1 MTCEEFSL
9 EFDLLY
15 NNIMSNKAPG
25 LSGYEKSLF
34 LTQAQESIVLD
45 IYSGK
50 YGDSFER
57 TEETKSYLNILIKQK
72 EYEGIDRTDENS
84 MKSEGDKLDTR
95 SVFITLP
102 EDLWLRT
109 GETATIID
117 DSYKCHLNN
126 LREVT
131 ILPVT
136 QDTFVRTK
144 RSPFRGPNEKRI
156 LRLDSTNKQ
165 VELISNYE
173 IHSYTIRY
181 LSRPEPIILVQLPQG
196 LTIGGKAS
204 PQTCLLNTAIHRAIL
219 SKAVLIAKSSW
230 ESENN
235 KG

>member
-25 LSGYEKSLF
+25 LSEYEKSLF

-57 TEETKSYLNILIKQK
+57 TEETTSYLNQLLKQRTYNNG
-72 EYEGIDRTDENS
+72 EFTEGN
-84 MKSEGDKLDTR
+84 KLDTR
-95 SVFITLP
+95 SVFVTLP
-102 EDLWLRT
+102 EDIWFKT
-109 GETATIID
+109 GETATIMD
-117 DSYKCHLNN
+117 DSYKCQVDG
-126 LREVT
+126 LREVMVF
-131 ILPVT
+131 PVT
-136 QDTFVRTK
+136 QDTLVRTK
-144 RSPFRGPNEKRI
+144 RSPFRGPNERRI
-156 LRLDSTNKQ
+156 LRLDSGKNQ

-173 IHSYTIRY
+173 IFTYTVRY
-181 LSRPEPIILVQLPQG
+181 LSRPEPIILKELPQG
-196 LTIGGKAS
+196 LTIGGKSS
-204 PQTCLLNTAIHRAIL
+204 PQTCLLNTAIHKAIL

-235 KG
+235 KR

>member
-25 LSGYEKSLF
+25 LSEYEKSLF

-57 TEETKSYLNILIKQK
+57 TEETTSYLNQLLKQRTYDSG
-72 EYEGIDRTDENS
+72 EFTEGN
-84 MKSEGDKLDTR
+84 KLDTR
-95 SVFITLP
+95 SIFVTLP
-102 EDLWLRT
+102 EDIWFKT
-109 GETATIID
+109 GEIATIID
-117 DSYKCHLNN
+117 DSYKCHLDG
-126 LREVT
+126 LREVMVF
-131 ILPVT
+131 PVT
-136 QDTFVRTK
+136 QDTLVRTK
-144 RSPFRGPNEKRI
+144 RSPFRGPNERRI
-156 LRLDSTNKQ
+156 LRLDSGKNQ

-173 IHSYTIRY
+173 IHSYTVRY
-181 LSRPEPIILVQLPQG
+181 LSRPEPIILKELPQG
-196 LTIGGKAS
+196 LTIGGKSS
-204 PQTCLLNTAIHRAIL
+204 PQTCLLNTAIHKAIL

>member
-25 LSGYEKSLF
+25 LSEYEKSLF

-72 EYEGIDRTDENS
+72 EYEKIDGTDKNS
-84 MKSEGDKLDTR
+84 IKPEGNKLDTR

-102 EDLWLRT
+102 EDLWFKT
-109 GETATIID
+109 GETAYIID
-117 DSYKCHLNN
+117 NFYKCNVDG
-126 LREVT
+126 LREVMVF
-131 ILPVT
+131 PVT
-136 QDTFVRTK
+136 QDTLVRTK
-144 RSPFRGPNEKRI
+144 RSPFRGPNERRI
-156 LRLDSTNKQ
+156 LRLDSGKNQ
-165 VELISNYE
+165 VELISNYQ
-173 IHSYTIRY
+173 IHSYTVRY
-181 LSRPEPIILVQLPQG
+181 LSRPEPIILKELPQG
-196 LTIGGKAS
+196 LTIGGKSS
-204 PQTCLLNTAIHRAIL
+204 PQTCLLNTAIHKAIL

>member
-15 NNIMSNKAPG
+15 NNIMSNKASG
-25 LSGYEKSLF
+25 LSEYEKSLF

-57 TEETKSYLNILIKQK
+57 TEETTSYLNQLLKQRTYDSG
-72 EYEGIDRTDENS
+72 EFTEGN
-84 MKSEGDKLDTR
+84 KLDTR
-95 SVFITLP
+95 SIFVTLP
-102 EDLWLRT
+102 EDIWFKT
-109 GETATIID
+109 GEIATIID
-117 DSYKCHLNN
+117 DSYKCHLDG
-126 LREVT
+126 LREVMVF
-131 ILPVT
+131 PVT
-136 QDTFVRTK
+136 QDTLVRTK
-144 RSPFRGPNEKRI
+144 RSPFRGPNERRI
-156 LRLDSTNKQ
+156 LRLDSGKNQ

-173 IHSYTIRY
+173 IFTYTVRY
-181 LSRPEPIILVQLPQG
+181 LSRPEPIILKELPQG
-196 LTIGGKAS
+196 LTIGGKSS
-204 PQTCLLNTAIHRAIL
+204 PQTCLLNTAIHKAIL

>member
-25 LSGYEKSLF
+25 LSEYEKSLF

-57 TEETKSYLNILIKQK
+57 TEETTSYLNQLLKQRTYNNG
-72 EYEGIDRTDENS
+72 EFTEGN
-84 MKSEGDKLDTR
+84 KLDTR
-95 SVFITLP
+95 SVFVTLP
-102 EDLWLRT
+102 EDIWFKT
-109 GETATIID
+109 GETAYIVD
-117 DSYKCHLNN
+117 DSYKCQVDG
-126 LREVT
+126 LREVMVF
-131 ILPVT
+131 PVT
-136 QDTFVRTK
+136 QDTLVRTK
-144 RSPFRGPNEKRI
+144 RSPFRGPNERRI
-156 LRLDSTNKQ
+156 LRLDSGKNQ

-173 IHSYTIRY
+173 IFTYTVRY
-181 LSRPEPIILVQLPQG
+181 LSRPEPIILKELPQG
-196 LTIGGKAS
+196 LTIGGKSS
-204 PQTCLLNTAIHRAIL
+204 PQTCLLNTAIHKAIL

>member
-25 LSGYEKSLF
+25 LSEYEKSLF

-57 TEETKSYLNILIKQK
+57 TEETTSYLNQLLKQRTYDSG
-72 EYEGIDRTDENS
+72 EFTEGN
-84 MKSEGDKLDTR
+84 KLDTR
-95 SVFITLP
+95 SIFETLP
-102 EDLWLRT
+102 EDIWFKT
-109 GETATIID
+109 GETAYIID
-117 DSYKCHLNN
+117 DSYKCNVDG
-126 LREVT
+126 LREVMVF
-131 ILPVT
+131 PVT
-136 QDTFVRTK
+136 QDTLVRTK
-144 RSPFRGPNEKRI
+144 RSPFRGPNERRI
-156 LRLDSTNKQ
+156 LRLDSGKNQ

-173 IHSYTIRY
+173 IHSYTVRY
-181 LSRPEPIILVQLPQG
+181 LSRPDPIILKELPQG
-196 LTIGGKAS
+196 LTIGGKSS
-204 PQTCLLNTAIHRAIL
+204 PQTCLLNTAIHKAIL

>member
-25 LSGYEKSLF
+25 LSEYEKSLF

-57 TEETKSYLNILIKQK
+57 TEETTSYLNQLLKQRTYNNG
-72 EYEGIDRTDENS
+72 EFTEGN
-84 MKSEGDKLDTR
+84 KLDTR
-95 SVFITLP
+95 SVFVTLP
-102 EDLWLRT
+102 EDIWFKT
-109 GETATIID
+109 GEIATIMD
-117 DSYKCHLNN
+117 DSYKCQVDG
-126 LREVT
+126 LREVMVF
-131 ILPVT
+131 PVT
-136 QDTFVRTK
+136 QDTLVRTK
-144 RSPFRGPNEKRI
+144 RSPFRGPNERRI
-156 LRLDSTNKQ
+156 LRLDSGKNQ

-173 IHSYTIRY
+173 IFTYTVRY
-181 LSRPEPIILVQLPQG
+181 LSRPEPIILKELPQG
-196 LTIGGKAS
+196 LTIGGKSS
-204 PQTCLLNTAIHRAIL
+204 PQTCLLNTAIHKAIL

>member
-25 LSGYEKSLF
+25 LSKYEKSLF

-57 TEETKSYLNILIKQK
+57 TEETTSYLNQLLKQRTYNNG
-72 EYEGIDRTDENS
+72 EFTEGN
-84 MKSEGDKLDTR
+84 KLDTR
-95 SVFITLP
+95 SVFVTLP
-102 EDLWLRT
+102 EDIWFKT
-109 GETATIID
+109 GETATIMD
-117 DSYKCHLNN
+117 DSYKCQVDG
-126 LREVT
+126 LREVMVF
-131 ILPVT
+131 PVT
-136 QDTFVRTK
+136 QDTLVRTK
-144 RSPFRGPNEKRI
+144 RSPFRGPNERRI
-156 LRLDSTNKQ
+156 LRLDSGKNQ

-173 IHSYTIRY
+173 IFTYTVRY
-181 LSRPEPIILVQLPQG
+181 LSRPEPIILKELPQG
-196 LTIGGKAS
+196 LTIGGKSS
-204 PQTCLLNTAIHRAIL
+204 PQTCLLNTAIHKAIL

>member
-25 LSGYEKSLF
+25 LSEYEKSLF

-57 TEETKSYLNILIKQK
+57 TEETTSYLNQLLKQRTYNNG
-72 EYEGIDRTDENS
+72 EFTEGN
-84 MKSEGDKLDTR
+84 KLDTR
-95 SVFITLP
+95 SIFVTLP
-102 EDLWLRT
+102 EDIWFKT
-109 GETATIID
+109 GETAYIID
-117 DSYKCHLNN
+117 DFYKCNVDG
-126 LREVT
+126 LREVMVF
-131 ILPVT
+131 PVT
-136 QDTFVRTK
+136 QDTLVRTK
-144 RSPFRGPNEKRI
+144 RSPFRGPNERRI
-156 LRLDSTNKQ
+156 LRLDSGKNQ

-173 IHSYTIRY
+173 IHSYTVRY
-181 LSRPEPIILVQLPQG
+181 LSRPEPIILKELPQG
-196 LTIGGKAS
+196 LTIGGKSS
-204 PQTCLLNTAIHRAIL
+204 PQTCLLNTAIHKAIL

>member
-25 LSGYEKSLF
+25 LSEYEKSLF

-57 TEETKSYLNILIKQK
+57 TEETTSYLNQLLKQRTYNNG
-72 EYEGIDRTDENS
+72 EFTEGN
-84 MKSEGDKLDTR
+84 KLDTR
-95 SVFITLP
+95 SVFVTLP
-102 EDLWLRT
+102 EDIWFKT
-109 GETATIID
+109 GETATIMD
-117 DSYKCHLNN
+117 DFYKCNVDG
-126 LREVT
+126 LREVMVF
-131 ILPVT
+131 PVT
-136 QDTFVRTK
+136 QDTLVRTK
-144 RSPFRGPNEKRI
+144 RSPFRGPNERRI
-156 LRLDSTNKQ
+156 LRLDSGKNQ

-173 IHSYTIRY
+173 IFTYTVRY
-181 LSRPEPIILVQLPQG
+181 LSRPEPIILKELPQG
-196 LTIGGKAS
+196 LTIGGKSS
-204 PQTCLLNTAIHRAIL
+204 PQTCLLNTAIHKAIL

>member
-25 LSGYEKSLF
+25 LSEYEKSLF

-57 TEETKSYLNILIKQK
+57 TEETTSYLNQLLKQRTYDSG
-72 EYEGIDRTDENS
+72 EFTEGN
-84 MKSEGDKLDTR
+84 KLDTR
-95 SVFITLP
+95 SIFVTLP
-102 EDLWLRT
+102 EDIWFKT
-109 GETATIID
+109 GEIAYIVD
-117 DSYKCHLNN
+117 DFYKCNVDG
-126 LREVT
+126 LREVMVF
-131 ILPVT
+131 PVT
-136 QDTFVRTK
+136 QDTLVRTK
-144 RSPFRGPNEKRI
+144 RSPFRGPNERRI
-156 LRLDSTNKQ
+156 LRLDSGKNQ

-173 IHSYTIRY
+173 IHSYTVRY
-181 LSRPEPIILVQLPQG
+181 LSRPEPIILKELPQG
-196 LTIGGKAS
+196 LTIGGKSS
-204 PQTCLLNTAIHRAIL
+204 PQTCLLNTAIHKAIL

>member
-25 LSGYEKSLF
+25 LSEYEKSLF

-57 TEETKSYLNILIKQK
+57 TEETTSYLNQLLKQRTYNNG
-72 EYEGIDRTDENS
+72 EFTEGN
-84 MKSEGDKLDTR
+84 KLDTR
-95 SVFITLP
+95 SVFVTLP
-102 EDLWLRT
+102 EDIWFKT
-109 GETATIID
+109 GETATIMD
-117 DSYKCHLNN
+117 DFYKCNVDG
-126 LREVT
+126 LREVMVF
-131 ILPVT
+131 PVT
-136 QDTFVRTK
+136 QDTLVRTK
-144 RSPFRGPNEKRI
+144 RSPFRGPNERRI
-156 LRLDSTNKQ
+156 LRLDSGKNQ
-165 VELISNYE
+165 VELIRNYE
-173 IHSYTIRY
+173 IFTYTVRY
-181 LSRPEPIILVQLPQG
+181 LSRPEPIILKELPQG
-196 LTIGGKAS
+196 LTIGGKSS
-204 PQTCLLNTAIHRAIL
+204 PQTCLLNTAIHKAIL

>member
-57 TEETKSYLNILIKQK
+57 TEETTSYLNQLLKQRTYNNG
-72 EYEGIDRTDENS
+72 EFTEGN
-84 MKSEGDKLDTR
+84 KLDTR
-95 SVFITLP
+95 SVFVTLP
-102 EDLWLRT
+102 EDIWFKT
-109 GETATIID
+109 GETATIMD
-117 DSYKCHLNN
+117 DSYKCQVDG
-126 LREVT
+126 LREVMVF
-131 ILPVT
+131 PVT
-136 QDTFVRTK
+136 QDTLVRTK
-144 RSPFRGPNEKRI
+144 RSPFRGPNERRI
-156 LRLDSTNKQ
+156 LRLDSGKNQ

-173 IHSYTIRY
+173 IFTYTVRY
-181 LSRPEPIILVQLPQG
+181 LSRPEPIILKELPQG
-196 LTIGGKAS
+196 LTIGGKSS
-204 PQTCLLNTAIHRAIL
+204 PQTCLLNTAIHKAIL

>member
-25 LSGYEKSLF
+25 LSEYEKSLF

-57 TEETKSYLNILIKQK
+57 TEETTSYLNQLLKQRTYNNG
-72 EYEGIDRTDENS
+72 EFTEGN
-84 MKSEGDKLDTR
+84 KLDTR
-95 SVFITLP
+95 SVFVTLP
-102 EDLWLRT
+102 EDIWFKT
-109 GETATIID
+109 GETATIMD
-117 DSYKCHLNN
+117 DSYKCQVDG
-126 LREVT
+126 LREVMVF
-131 ILPVT
+131 PVT
-136 QDTFVRTK
+136 QDTLVRTK
-144 RSPFRGPNEKRI
+144 RSPFRGPNERRI
-156 LRLDSTNKQ
+156 LRLDSGKNQ

-173 IHSYTIRY
+173 IHSYTVRY
-181 LSRPEPIILVQLPQG
+181 LSRPEPIILKELPQG
-196 LTIGGKAS
+196 LTIGGKSS
-204 PQTCLLNTAIHRAIL
+204 PQTCLLNTAIHKAIL

>member
-117 DSYKCHLNN
+117 HSYKCHLNN

>member
-25 LSGYEKSLF
+25 LSEYEKSLF

-57 TEETKSYLNILIKQK
+57 TEETTSYLNQLLKQRTYDSG
-72 EYEGIDRTDENS
+72 EFTEGN
-84 MKSEGDKLDTR
+84 KLDTR
-95 SVFITLP
+95 SIFVTLP
-102 EDLWLRT
+102 EDIWFKT
-109 GETATIID
+109 GETAYIID
-117 DSYKCHLNN
+117 DSYKCNVDG
-126 LREVT
+126 LREVMVF
-131 ILPVT
+131 PVT
-136 QDTFVRTK
+136 QDTLVRTK
-144 RSPFRGPNEKRI
+144 RSPFRGPNERRI
-156 LRLDSTNKQ
+156 LRLDSGKNQ

-173 IHSYTIRY
+173 IHSYTVRY

-196 LTIGGKAS
+196 LTIGGKSS
-204 PQTCLLNTAIHRAIL
+204 PQTCLLNTAIHKAIL

>member
-25 LSGYEKSLF
+25 LSEYEKSLF

-102 EDLWLRT
+102 EDLWFRT

-117 DSYKCHLNN
+117 DSYKCHLDN

-131 ILPVT
+131 VLPVT

>member
-102 EDLWLRT
+102 EDLWFRT

-117 DSYKCHLNN
+117 DSYKCHLDN

>member
-25 LSGYEKSLF
+25 LSEYEKSLF

-57 TEETKSYLNILIKQK
+57 TEETTSYLNQLLKQRTYNSG
-72 EYEGIDRTDENS
+72 EFTEGN
-84 MKSEGDKLDTR
+84 KLDTR
-95 SVFITLP
+95 SIFVTLP
-102 EDLWLRT
+102 EDIWFKT
-109 GETATIID
+109 GETAYIID
-117 DSYKCHLNN
+117 DSYKCNVDG
-126 LREVT
+126 LREVMVF
-131 ILPVT
+131 PVT
-136 QDTFVRTK
+136 QDTLVRTK
-144 RSPFRGPNEKRI
+144 RSPFRGPNERRI
-156 LRLDSTNKQ
+156 LRLDSGKNQ

-196 LTIGGKAS
+196 LTIGGKSS
-204 PQTCLLNTAIHRAIL
+204 PQTCLLNTAIHKAIL

>member
-25 LSGYEKSLF
+25 LSEYEKSLF

-57 TEETKSYLNILIKQK
+57 TEETTSYLNQLLKQRTYNNG
-72 EYEGIDRTDENS
+72 EFTEGN
-84 MKSEGDKLDTR
+84 KLDTR
-95 SVFITLP
+95 SVFVTLP
-102 EDLWLRT
+102 EDLWFKT
-109 GETATIID
+109 GETATIMD
-117 DSYKCHLNN
+117 DSYKCQVDG
-126 LREVT
+126 LREVMVF
-131 ILPVT
+131 PVT
-136 QDTFVRTK
+136 QDTLVRTK
-144 RSPFRGPNEKRI
+144 RSPFRGPNERRI
-156 LRLDSTNKQ
+156 LRLDSGKNQ

-173 IHSYTIRY
+173 IFTYTVRY
-181 LSRPEPIILVQLPQG
+181 LSRPEPIILKELPQG
-196 LTIGGKAS
+196 LTIGGKSS
-204 PQTCLLNTAIHRAIL
+204 PQTCLLNTAIHKAIL

>member
-25 LSGYEKSLF
+25 LSEYEKSLF

-57 TEETKSYLNILIKQK
+57 TEETTSYLNQLLKQ
-72 EYEGIDRTDENS
+72 RTYDSGEFTERN
-84 MKSEGDKLDTR
+84 KLDTR

-102 EDLWLRT
+102 EDIWFKT
-109 GETATIID
+109 GEIAYIID
-117 DSYKCHLNN
+117 DFYKCNVDG
-126 LREVT
+126 LREVMVF
-131 ILPVT
+131 PVT
-136 QDTFVRTK
+136 QDTLVRTK
-144 RSPFRGPNEKRI
+144 RSPFRGPNERRI
-156 LRLDSTNKQ
+156 LRLDSGKNQ

-173 IHSYTIRY
+173 IHSYTVRY
-181 LSRPEPIILVQLPQG
+181 LSRPEPIILKELPQG
-196 LTIGGKAS
+196 LTIGGKSS
-204 PQTCLLNTAIHRAIL
+204 PQTCLLNTAIHKAIL

>member
-25 LSGYEKSLF
+25 LSEYEKSLF

-57 TEETKSYLNILIKQK
+57 TEETTSYLNQLLKQRTYNNG
-72 EYEGIDRTDENS
+72 EFTEGN
-84 MKSEGDKLDTR
+84 KLDTR
-95 SVFITLP
+95 SVFVTLP
-102 EDLWLRT
+102 EDIWFKT
-109 GETATIID
+109 GETATIMD
-117 DSYKCHLNN
+117 DSYKCQVDG
-126 LREVT
+126 LREVMVF
-131 ILPVT
+131 PVT
-136 QDTFVRTK
+136 QDTLVRTK
-144 RSPFRGPNEKRI
+144 RSPFRGPNERRI
-156 LRLDSTNKQ
+156 LRLDSGKNQ

-173 IHSYTIRY
+173 IFTYTVRY
-181 LSRPEPIILVQLPQG
+181 LSRPEPIILKELPQG
-196 LTIGGKAS
+196 LTIGGKSS
-204 PQTCLLNTAIHRAIL
+204 PQTCLLNTAIHKAIL

>member
-25 LSGYEKSLF
+25 LSEYEKSLF

-72 EYEGIDRTDENS
+72 EYEGIDGTDENS

-102 EDLWLRT
+102 EDLWFRT

-117 DSYKCHLNN
+117 DSYKCHLDN

-131 ILPVT
+131 VLPVT

>member
-25 LSGYEKSLF
+25 LSEYEKSLF
-34 LTQAQESIVLD
+34 LTQAQESIVLE

-50 YGDSFER
+50 YGDSVER
-57 TEETKSYLNILIKQK
+57 TEETTSYLNQLLKQRTYDSG
-72 EYEGIDRTDENS
+72 EFTEGN
-84 MKSEGDKLDTR
+84 KLDTR

-102 EDLWLRT
+102 EDIWFKT
-109 GETATIID
+109 GEIAYIID
-117 DSYKCHLNN
+117 DFYKCNVDG
-126 LREVT
+126 LREVMVF
-131 ILPVT
+131 PVT
-136 QDTFVRTK
+136 QDTLVRTK
-144 RSPFRGPNEKRI
+144 RSPFRGPNERRI
-156 LRLDSTNKQ
+156 LRLDSGKNQ

-173 IHSYTIRY
+173 IHSYTVRY
-181 LSRPEPIILVQLPQG
+181 LSRPEPIILKELPQG
-196 LTIGGKAS
+196 LTIGGKSS
-204 PQTCLLNTAIHRAIL
+204 PQTCLLNTAIHKAIL

>member
-25 LSGYEKSLF
+25 LSEYEKSLF

-57 TEETKSYLNILIKQK
+57 TEETTSYLNQLLKQRTYDSG
-72 EYEGIDRTDENS
+72 EFTEGN
-84 MKSEGDKLDTR
+84 KLDTR
-95 SVFITLP
+95 SVFVTLP
-102 EDLWLRT
+102 EDIWFKT
-109 GETATIID
+109 GETAYIID
-117 DSYKCHLNN
+117 DFYKCNVDG
-126 LREVT
+126 LREVMVF
-131 ILPVT
+131 PVT
-136 QDTFVRTK
+136 QDTLVRTK
-144 RSPFRGPNEKRI
+144 RSPFRGPNERRI
-156 LRLDSTNKQ
+156 LRLDSGKNQ

-173 IHSYTIRY
+173 IHSYTVRY
-181 LSRPEPIILVQLPQG
+181 LSRPEPIILKELPQG
-196 LTIGGKAS
+196 LTIGGKSS
-204 PQTCLLNTAIHRAIL
+204 PQTCLLNTAIHKAIL

>member
-57 TEETKSYLNILIKQK
+57 TEETTSYLNQLLKQRTYNNG
-72 EYEGIDRTDENS
+72 EFTEGN
-84 MKSEGDKLDTR
+84 KLDTR
-95 SVFITLP
+95 SVFVTLP
-102 EDLWLRT
+102 EDLWFKT
-109 GETATIID
+109 GETATIMD
-117 DSYKCHLNN
+117 DSYKCQVDG
-126 LREVT
+126 LREVMVF
-131 ILPVT
+131 PVT
-136 QDTFVRTK
+136 QDTLVRTK
-144 RSPFRGPNEKRI
+144 RSPFRGPNERRI
-156 LRLDSTNKQ
+156 LRLDSGKNQ
-165 VELISNYE
+165 VELISSYE
-173 IHSYTIRY
+173 IHSYTVRY
-181 LSRPEPIILVQLPQG
+181 LSRPEPIILKELPQG
-196 LTIGGKAS
+196 LTIGGKSS
-204 PQTCLLNTAIHRAIL
+204 PQTCLLNTAIHKAIL

>member
-25 LSGYEKSLF
+25 LSEYEKSLF

-57 TEETKSYLNILIKQK
+57 TEETTSYLNQLLKQRTYNSG
-72 EYEGIDRTDENS
+72 EFTEGN
-84 MKSEGDKLDTR
+84 KLDTR
-95 SVFITLP
+95 SIFVTLP
-102 EDLWLRT
+102 EDIWFKT
-109 GETATIID
+109 GETAYIID
-117 DSYKCHLNN
+117 DFYKCNVDG
-126 LREVT
+126 LREVMVF
-131 ILPVT
+131 PVT
-136 QDTFVRTK
+136 QDTLVRTK
-144 RSPFRGPNEKRI
+144 RSPFRGPNERRI
-156 LRLDSTNKQ
+156 LRLDSGKNQ

-173 IHSYTIRY
+173 IHSYTVRY
-181 LSRPEPIILVQLPQG
+181 LSRPEPIILKELPQG
-196 LTIGGKAS
+196 LTIGGKSS
-204 PQTCLLNTAIHRAIL
+204 PQTCLLNTAIHKAIL

>member
-1 MTCEEFSL
+1 MTCGEFSL

-25 LSGYEKSLF
+25 LSEYEKSLF

-72 EYEGIDRTDENS
+72 EYEGIDGTDENS
-84 MKSEGDKLDTR
+84 IKSEGDKLDTR

-102 EDLWLRT
+102 EDLWFRT

-117 DSYKCHLNN
+117 NSYKCHSDG

-131 ILPVT
+131 VLPVT

>member
-57 TEETKSYLNILIKQK
+57 TEETTSYLNQLLKQRTYDSG
-72 EYEGIDRTDENS
+72 EFTEGN
-84 MKSEGDKLDTR
+84 KLDTR
-95 SVFITLP
+95 SIFVTLP
-102 EDLWLRT
+102 EDIWFKT
-109 GETATIID
+109 GETAYIID
-117 DSYKCHLNN
+117 DSYKCNVDG
-126 LREVT
+126 LREVMVF
-131 ILPVT
+131 PVT

-144 RSPFRGPNEKRI
+144 RSPFRGPNERRI

-196 LTIGGKAS
+196 LTIGGKSS

>member
-72 EYEGIDRTDENS
+72 EYIGIDGTDENS
-84 MKSEGDKLDTR
+84 IISEGDKLDTR

-102 EDLWLRT
+102 EDLWFRT

-117 DSYKCHLNN
+117 NSYKCHPDG
-126 LREVT
+126 LREVAVF
-131 ILPVT
+131 PVT

-196 LTIGGKAS
+196 LTIGSKSS
-204 PQTCLLNTAIHRAIL
+204 PQTCLLNTAIHKAIL

>member
-25 LSGYEKSLF
+25 LSEYEKSLF

-72 EYEGIDRTDENS
+72 EYGGINRTDENS

-102 EDLWLRT
+102 EDLWFRT

-117 DSYKCHLNN
+117 DSYKCHLDN

-131 ILPVT
+131 VLPVT

-173 IHSYTIRY
+173 IYSYTIRY

>member
-25 LSGYEKSLF
+25 LSEYEKSLF

-57 TEETKSYLNILIKQK
+57 TEETTSYLNQLLKQRTYDSG
-72 EYEGIDRTDENS
+72 EFTEGN
-84 MKSEGDKLDTR
+84 KLDTR
-95 SVFITLP
+95 SIFVTLP
-102 EDLWLRT
+102 EDIWFKT
-109 GETATIID
+109 GETAYIID
-117 DSYKCHLNN
+117 DFYKCNVDG
-126 LREVT
+126 LREV
-131 ILPVT
+131 IVFPVT
-136 QDTFVRTK
+136 QDTLVRTK
-144 RSPFRGPNEKRI
+144 RSPFRGPNERRI
-156 LRLDSTNKQ
+156 LRLDSGKNQ

-173 IHSYTIRY
+173 IHSYTVRY
-181 LSRPEPIILVQLPQG
+181 LSRPEPIILKELPQG
-196 LTIGGKAS
+196 LTIGGKSS
-204 PQTCLLNTAIHRAIL
+204 PQTCLLNTAIHKAIL

>member
-25 LSGYEKSLF
+25 LSEYEKSLF

-57 TEETKSYLNILIKQK
+57 TEETTSYLNQLLKQRTYDSG
-72 EYEGIDRTDENS
+72 EFTEGN
-84 MKSEGDKLDTR
+84 KLDTR

-102 EDLWLRT
+102 EDIWFKT
-109 GETATIID
+109 GEIAYIID
-117 DSYKCHLNN
+117 DFYKCNVDG
-126 LREVT
+126 LREVMVF
-131 ILPVT
+131 PVT
-136 QDTFVRTK
+136 QDTLVRTK
-144 RSPFRGPNEKRI
+144 RSPFRGPNERRI
-156 LRLDSTNKQ
+156 LRLDSGKNQ

-173 IHSYTIRY
+173 IHSYTVRY
-181 LSRPEPIILVQLPQG
+181 LSRPEPIILKELPQG
-196 LTIGGKAS
+196 LTIGGKSS
-204 PQTCLLNTAIHRAIL
+204 PQTCLLNTAIHKAIL

>member
-1 MTCEEFSL
+1 MTCGEFSL

-25 LSGYEKSLF
+25 LSEYEKSLF

-57 TEETKSYLNILIKQK
+57 TEETTSYLNQLLKQVTYNNG
-72 EYEGIDRTDENS
+72 EFTEGN
-84 MKSEGDKLDTR
+84 KLDTR

-102 EDLWLRT
+102 EDIWFKT
-109 GETATIID
+109 GEIAYIID
-117 DSYKCHLNN
+117 DFYKCNVDG
-126 LREVT
+126 LREVMVF
-131 ILPVT
+131 PVT
-136 QDTFVRTK
+136 QDTLVRTK
-144 RSPFRGPNEKRI
+144 RSPFRGPNERRI
-156 LRLDSTNKQ
+156 LRLDSGKNQ

-173 IHSYTIRY
+173 IHSYTVRY
-181 LSRPEPIILVQLPQG
+181 LSRPEPIILKELPQG
-196 LTIGGKAS
+196 LTIGGKSS
-204 PQTCLLNTAIHRAIL
+204 PQTCLLNTAIHKAIL

>member
-25 LSGYEKSLF
+25 LSEYEKSLF

-57 TEETKSYLNILIKQK
+57 TEETTSYLNQLLKQRTYDSG
-72 EYEGIDRTDENS
+72 EFTEGN
-84 MKSEGDKLDTR
+84 KLDTR

-102 EDLWLRT
+102 EDIWFKT
-109 GETATIID
+109 GETAYIID
-117 DSYKCHLNN
+117 DFYKCNVDG
-126 LREVT
+126 LREVMVF
-131 ILPVT
+131 PVT
-136 QDTFVRTK
+136 QDTLVRTK
-144 RSPFRGPNEKRI
+144 RSPFRGPNERRI
-156 LRLDSTNKQ
+156 LRLDSGKNQ

-173 IHSYTIRY
+173 IYSYTIRY

>member
-25 LSGYEKSLF
+25 LSEYEKSLF

-72 EYEGIDRTDENS
+72 EYEGIGRTDENS

-102 EDLWLRT
+102 EDLWFRT

-117 DSYKCHLNN
+117 DSYKCHLDN

-131 ILPVT
+131 VLPVT